1 VSDLE
6 KKRQKGGGGHLTT
19 TLKPDAAIREEID
32 GAKHTGK
39 AYSLRLTRSG
49 EPEARRALALM
60 TPEIRR
66 HAEELAR
73 WDLWRLIGYVR
84 YPHCASRSA
93 TADDEL
99 RTAQG
104 R

>member
-1 VSDLE
+1 
-6 KKRQKGGGGHLTT
+6 
-19 TLKPDAAIREEID
+19 
-32 GAKHTGK
+32 
-39 AYSLRLTRSG
+39 
-49 EPEARRALALM
+49 M